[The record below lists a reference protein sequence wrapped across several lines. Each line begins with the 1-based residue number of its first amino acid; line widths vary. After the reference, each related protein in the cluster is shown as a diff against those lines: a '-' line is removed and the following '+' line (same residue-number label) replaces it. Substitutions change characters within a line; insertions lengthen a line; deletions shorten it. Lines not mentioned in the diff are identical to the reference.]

1 MDANTTTAT
10 AQTAAPINVEIRS
23 FADMPGSNTYFRT
36 SDCTPF
42 VSEGR
47 LVVYNG
53 RGQSRSWGSPSVRS
67 YTTTLADNVIMVE
80 VVGWHKHTV
89 SPVGGNFYFVNEAG
103 TWTRRTANH
112 KTVKAALAAQKQN

>member
-1 MDANTTTAT
+1 MNASTSSTL
-10 AQTAAPINVEIRS
+10 PVSVYVRS

-36 SDCTPF
+36 SDCAPF
-42 VSEGR
+42 VDDSGA

-67 YTTTLADNVIMVE
+67 DVAALSESVVMVE

-89 SPVGGNFYFVNEAG
+89 SPVGGCFYFVNEG
-103 TWTRRTANH
+103 GRWVRRTANA
-112 KTVKAALAAQKQN
+112 KIVKAALRN

>member
-1 MDANTTTAT
+1 MNTNTNT
-10 AQTAAPINVEIRS
+10 APITVETRS

-36 SDCTPF
+36 SDCAPF
-42 VSEGR
+42 VDDGA

-53 RGQSRSWGSPSVRS
+53 RGTSRSWGTPSVRS
-67 YTTTLADNVIMVE
+67 TVEPLTETVVKVE

-103 TWTRRTANH
+103 QWVRRTANH
-112 KTVKAALAAQKQN
+112 KAVKAALSH